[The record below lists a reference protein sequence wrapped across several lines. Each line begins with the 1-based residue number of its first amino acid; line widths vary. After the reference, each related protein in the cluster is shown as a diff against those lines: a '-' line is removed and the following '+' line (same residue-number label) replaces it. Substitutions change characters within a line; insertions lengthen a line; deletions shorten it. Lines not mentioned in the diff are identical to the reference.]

1 MCLPLIGAA
10 ISAVGTLA
18 SASAQSQSYKAQAA
32 FQKRQAIMEQQ
43 RGAYEGARLR
53 DRNDRQLAS
62 MRGQYLSSGIAL
74 SGSALDVLQDSATE
88 ASLDEQAVRYDSQV
102 RADNLNW
109 SAKMSRM
116 NASNAMTGGVLGA
129 LSTAIGGVNQ
139 QMDQNNQ
146 RTIIRNGYIAH
157 GNGLY

>member
-10 ISAVGTLA
+10 ISAVGTIA

-129 LSTAIGGVNQ
+129 LSTAIGGIGQ
-139 QMDQNNQ
+139 QMDQNSQ
-146 RTIIRNGYIAH
+146 RTMIRNPYAMYGAV
-157 GNGLY
+157 